1 MKIVFLGDSV
11 TEGSFGFYWD
21 ENGNL
26 CGHTDKEACYV
37 RQTELRLQAAFPGKE
52 IECINAGV
60 GGDNAAGALSRLQ
73 RDVLDRQPDAA
84 VVCLGLNNAGQTAL
98 EAFTDP
104 MREIFAGL
112 RAHGVAPVLLTPNM
126 LAARLDDHVPES
138 FKAFTS
144 ARAEDQNNGVMDRF
158 VQGAVDVAKEFGA
171 PVCDA
176 YAVWKR
182 LASYGIDTTA
192 LLANYIN
199 HPTPGMHLLFVD
211 VLMPTLTALCE
222 MRFAEESPAS
232 LLT

>member
-11 TEGSFGFYWD
+11 TEGSFGFYCD

-37 RQTELRLQAAFPGKE
+37 RQTELRLQAAFPGKA
-52 IECINAGV
+52 IECVNAGV
-60 GGDNAAGALSRLQ
+60 GGENAAQALVRLQ
-73 RDVLDRQPDAA
+73 RDVMDRQPDAA
-84 VVCLGLNNAGQTAL
+84 VVCLGLNNAGQTTL

-112 RAHGVAPVLLTPNM
+112 REHGIAPVLLTPNM
-126 LAARLDDHVPES
+126 LASRVDEKVPEP
-138 FKAFTS
+138 FRDFTA
-144 ARAEDQNNGVMDRF
+144 ARAKNQNDGTMDRF
-158 VQGAVDVAKEFGA
+158 VQGAVDVAEEFGA

-199 HPTPGMHLLFVD
+199 HPTPGMHGLFVY
-211 VLMPTLTALCE
+211 VLMPVLTALCE
-222 MRFAEESPAS
+222 ARFAEEPAE
-232 LLT
+232 

>member
-37 RQTELRLQAAFPGKE
+37 HQTQLRLQAAFPGKE

-60 GGDNAAGALSRLQ
+60 GGENAAQALSRLQ

-84 VVCLGLNNAGQTAL
+84 VVCLGLNNAGQTTL

-104 MREIFAGL
+104 MREILAGL
-112 RAHGVAPVLLTPNM
+112 RAHGIAPVLLTPNM
-126 LAARLDDHVPES
+126 LAARVDENVPEP
-138 FKAFTS
+138 FLGFT
-144 ARAEDQNNGVMDRF
+144 AACAKNQNDGTMDRF
-158 VQGAVDVAKEFGA
+158 MQGAVAVAKEFGA

-192 LLANYIN
+192 LLANHIN
-199 HPTPGMHLLFVD
+199 HPTPGMHGLFVD

-222 MRFAEESPAS
+222 TRFGAETTA
-232 LLT
+232 